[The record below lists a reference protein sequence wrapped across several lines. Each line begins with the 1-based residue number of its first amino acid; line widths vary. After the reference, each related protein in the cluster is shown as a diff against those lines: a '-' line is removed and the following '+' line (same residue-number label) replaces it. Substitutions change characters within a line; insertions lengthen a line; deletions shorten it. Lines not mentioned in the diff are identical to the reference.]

1 MPTIFVNILEG
12 KTQEQKEAFVKKI
25 TEAAVETVDVL
36 PEKVSVFFNEYP
48 ASHVARNGI
57 MYSKQKK

>member
-25 TEAAVETVDVL
+25 TEAAVETVGVQ

-48 ASHVARNGI
+48 KHNVARNGI
-57 MYSKQKK
+57 TYDKV

>member
-25 TEAAVETVDVL
+25 TEAAVETVKVE

-48 ASHVARNGI
+48 SHNVARGGV
-57 MYSKQKK
+57 MYSKKK

>member
-1 MPTIFVNILEG
+1 MPTIFVTILEG

-25 TEAAVETVDVL
+25 TEAAVETVKVE

-48 ASHVARNGI
+48 ANNVARGGV
-57 MYSKQKK
+57 MYSKKK